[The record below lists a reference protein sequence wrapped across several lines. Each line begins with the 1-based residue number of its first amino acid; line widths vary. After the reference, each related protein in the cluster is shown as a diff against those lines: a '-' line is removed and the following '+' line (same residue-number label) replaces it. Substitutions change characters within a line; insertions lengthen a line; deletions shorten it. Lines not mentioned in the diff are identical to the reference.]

1 VSSAGSN
8 VSSDHHS
15 RTYHQMG
22 SSGGSVGEVE
32 EEEEEEED
40 GTAASFNPT
49 SPDMSSHLV
58 ETPSS
63 SSMGA
68 LRRQAIVYNKRGNKS
83 IGSDP

>member
-1 VSSAGSN
+1 
-8 VSSDHHS
+8 
-15 RTYHQMG
+15 MG
-22 SSGGSVGEVE
+22 SSGGSVGEV

-49 SPDMSSHLV
+49 SPDMSSHSLVV

>member
-1 VSSAGSN
+1 MSSAGSN

-22 SSGGSVGEVE
+22 SSGGSVGEV